1 MTEDNT
7 GKENPGG
14 LSSHNDSGKEHK
26 KRPRKPLFSTSY
38 FQEGNKNEP
47 SSKSEEEQ
55 KMRKRPP
62 RKRIVVKPIPKPSS
76 EPLHNTQKEDE
87 PYDDPYYRR
96 EVSGGGWT
104 GNPYSSQTQYPEKKR
119 PLKKKIVSRS
129 SKGKTSSTSGKP
141 GIGKLGP
148 KRSNSKKFITDKP
161 RFEKKLKKERAP
173 LIPAKFE
180 GPVRLN
186 RFIAAAGICS
196 RREADRLIEAG
207 EITVNGQVVTTLGSR
222 VNPGDKVMYKGR
234 VLQTENKYY
243 ILLNKPRGYVTTMDD
258 PAERQ
263 TVMELV
269 KDACEERIFPVG
281 RLDRNTTGLLLL
293 TNDGELAKKL
303 THPSHRI
310 RKIYEVELDRPLT
323 KSDMMRIASGIELED
338 GVAEVDAIAYV
349 GKGED
354 RTKIGIEL
362 HSGKNR
368 VVRRIFEKLRYHV
381 KKLDRVTFGSLTK
394 KDLPR
399 GRWRYLTEHEVNF
412 LKML

>member
-1 MTEDNT
+1 MTENKP

-14 LSSHNDSGKEHK
+14 FSDQNDSGNGHE
-26 KRPRKPLFSTSY
+26 KRLRKPLFSTSY
-38 FQEGNKNEP
+38 FHEENNNST
-47 SSKSEEEQ
+47 SSESEDES
-55 KMRKRPP
+55 KLRKRPP
-62 RKRIVVKPIPKPSS
+62 RKRIIVKPASKSTS
-76 EPLHNTQKEDE
+76 EQIHTTQGEEKSFE
-87 PYDDPYYRR
+87 DPYYGR
-96 EVSGGGWT
+96 ESSGGGWT
-104 GNPYSSQTQYPEKKR
+104 GHPYEPQTQYPEKKK
-119 PLKKKIVSRS
+119 PLRGKGFQPASKNKSPY
-129 SKGKTSSTSGKP
+129 SKGKFSVRKSKIKKSSPAHTRLLK
-141 GIGKLGP
+141 KP
-148 KRSNSKKFITDKP
+148 KR
-161 RFEKKLKKERAP
+161 ERAP
-173 LIPAKFE
+173 FIPAKFE

-186 RFIAAAGICS
+186 RFIAAAGVCS

-207 EITVNGQVVTTLGSR
+207 EIMVNEQVVTTLGSR
-222 VNPGDKVMYKGR
+222 VNQGDKVMYKGKLLR
-234 VLQTENKYY
+234 TENKYY
-243 ILLNKPRGYVTTMDD
+243 ILLNKPKGYVTTMED
-258 PAERQ
+258 PAQRE

-303 THPSHRI
+303 THPTHRI

-323 KSDMMRIASGIELED
+323 KSDMMRIASGIQLED

-381 KKLDRVTFGSLTK
+381 KKLDRVAFGTLTK
-394 KDLPR
+394 KNLPR
-399 GRWRYLTEHEVNF
+399 GHWRYLTEHEVNF